1 MAQFDIIISGFGG
14 QGIQAAGKL
23 LAYVGMLENKY
34 VSFLP
39 SYGPEMRGGTSNCH
53 VIISDEP
60 IGSPI
65 LNSATVVIAM
75 NRPSLDK
82 FESFLAPG
90 GILLVDSSLVNRS
103 VSRKDIKAIEI
114 PASRIASD
122 MGNQAFANIVML
134 GKLISET
141 GVVTPEYF
149 EKGLKKILP
158 ENKHYLV
165 PEEMK
170 ALRLGMNYSSV
181 AAQV

>member
-1 MAQFDIIISGFGG
+1 MSQVDIIISGFGG

-23 LAYVGMLENKY
+23 LAYAGMLENKF

-65 LNSATVVIAM
+65 LNSATVVVVM

-82 FESFLAPG
+82 FESFLVPG
-90 GILLVDSSLVNRS
+90 GVLMVDSSLVNRS
-103 VSRKDIKAIEI
+103 ALRKDIKAIEI
-114 PASRIASD
+114 PAARIASD
-122 MGNQAFANIVML
+122 MGNQAFANIIML
-134 GKLISET
+134 GRLIAET
-141 GVVTPEYF
+141 GVISSEYF

-158 ENKHYLV
+158 ESKHYLI
-165 PEEMK
+165 PKEMK
-170 ALRLGMNYSSV
+170 ALELGMNY
-181 AAQV
+181 